1 MKGLQPPKKPLT
13 LTTAHYAEARHMATA
28 RKKPTPPSGTMTDN
42 MTDAEEEA
50 FFQGIADDMTE
61 AAQAAIAEND
71 TLGIPSVSAS
81 KGKRVVRQP
90 PKKTLTP

>member
-1 MKGLQPPKKPLT
+1 
-13 LTTAHYAEARHMATA
+13 MATTT
-28 RKKPTPPSGTMTDN
+28 RKKPKTPTPSGVMTDN

-71 TLGIPSVSAS
+71 RLGIPSVRAS
-81 KGKRVVRQP
+81 NGKRVVRQL
-90 PKKTLTP
+90 PKKAPTP

>member
-1 MKGLQPPKKPLT
+1 
-13 LTTAHYAEARHMATA
+13 MATA
-28 RKKPTPPSGTMTDN
+28 RKKPRPPSGMMTEA
-42 MTDAEEEA
+42 MSDAEEEA

-71 TLGIPSVSAS
+71 KLGIASVSAS

-90 PKKTLTP
+90 PKKAPAP